1 METLKENAMSV
12 SPEIIAAPDKEYEI
26 VDGHPEE
33 KEMGGA
39 RHSGVGVR
47 LITRLGLHVEAHR
60 LGGVYGPD
68 ATFKIGQ
75 NERLP
80 DVAFVSASR
89 IGPEGEPEGIWQ
101 IAPDLAVEIVSPNDL
116 FEKVI
121 SKVHE
126 YFAAGVRQV
135 WLISPEHRTII
146 IYHSPTKTTI
156 LSEADY
162 LVSED
167 ILPGF
172 RCHIAELF
180 RQPLKA

>member
-1 METLKENAMSV
+1 MSV
-12 SPEIIAAPDKEYEI
+12 SPEVIAALDPDKEYEI

-39 RHSGVGVR
+39 RHGGVGVR
-47 LITRLGLHVEAHR
+47 LITRLGSHVETHR

-68 ATFKIGQ
+68 TAFKIGQ

-80 DVAFVSASR
+80 DVAFVSAAR
-89 IGPEGEPEGIWQ
+89 MGPEGEPEGTWQ

-126 YFAAGVRQV
+126 YLAAGVREV
-135 WLISPEHRTII
+135 WLVSPEHRTII
-146 IYHSPTKTTI
+146 IHHSPTRTTI
-156 LSEADY
+156 LSENDY
-162 LVSED
+162 LVSDD

-172 RCHIAELF
+172 RCHVAELF
-180 RQPLKA
+180 HQTHRNDS

>member
-1 METLKENAMSV
+1 MRNLWS
-12 SPEIIAAPDKEYEI
+12 
-26 VDGHPEE
+26 
-33 KEMGGA
+33 
-39 RHSGVGVR
+39 
-47 LITRLGLHVEAHR
+47 HVEANR

-68 ATFKIGQ
+68 ATFKIGK

-89 IGPEGEPEGIWQ
+89 FGPEGEPEGIWQ
-101 IAPDLAVEIVSPNDL
+101 IPPDLAVEIVSLNDL

-135 WLISPEHRTII
+135 WLVSPEHRTII
-146 IYHSPTKTTI
+146 IYRSPTETTI
-156 LSEADY
+156 LSEEDD

-167 ILPGF
+167 LLPGF
-172 RCHIAELF
+172 RCPIADLF
-180 RQPLKA
+180 RRPANSRDAASGV